1 MTLVAQITENG
12 VIAPSYEEIFTELQ
26 TRFRE
31 IYGQDVDLDADTAD
45 GQLLAI
51 VASAINDGNASIVAS
66 HSGYSPATASGA
78 TLSSVVKTNGI
89 ARYIATQSTVDLR
102 CVGQAGTTIN
112 SGIVED
118 INGNR
123 WNLPATVVI
132 PPAGEITVTATCQEE
147 GSISALPD
155 TVNRIITPTLGWQT
169 VTNTSSATEGA
180 PVETD
185 AQLRRRQVLSV
196 ALPSRSV
203 FDGIL
208 AGVADVTGVT
218 AFTGIDNG
226 TSQTDENG
234 VPPHS
239 VAIIVDGGDAQ
250 AIANTLFIKKGPGT
264 GTYGSTTMIVT
275 DDYGISH
282 NISFSRPTIVTIK
295 ARITLQA
302 LSGYETDIGNQ
313 IKQSVADY
321 INNLPIGESVS
332 YTRLYLP
339 ASLCGTDLI
348 RYYKLISVEIAK
360 EGGDYAAAD
369 IPVAFNETAETTTDK
384 VEIVVES

>member
-12 VIAPSYEEIFTELQ
+12 VIAPSYEEVFAELQ

-31 IYGQDVDLDADTAD
+31 IYGQDVDLDADTSD

-89 ARYIATQSTVDLR
+89 ARYVATKSTVDLR
-102 CVGQAGTTIN
+102 CVGQAGTAIN
-112 SGIVED
+112 GGIVED

-123 WNLPATVVI
+123 WNLPTSVVI
-132 PPAGEITVTATCQEE
+132 PPAGEITVTATCQAE
-147 GSISALPD
+147 GSIAAAPD

-169 VTNTSSATEGA
+169 VTNPASASEGE

-185 AQLRRRQVLSV
+185 AELRRRQTLSV

-208 AGVADVTGVT
+208 AGVDDVDGVT
-218 AFTGIDNG
+218 AFTGIDND

-239 VAIIVDGGDAQ
+239 IAIIADGGDAQ
-250 AIANTLFIKKGPGT
+250 TIADTIFLKKGPGT
-264 GTYGSTTMIVT
+264 GTYGSTTMTVT
-275 DDYGISH
+275 DGYGISH
-282 NISFSRPTIVTIK
+282 KISFSRPTIVMVQVK
-295 ARITLQA
+295 VTLQA

-313 IKQSVADY
+313 IKQAVADY

-339 ASLCGTDLI
+339 ASLCGTNLI
-348 RYYKLISVEIAK
+348 QYYKLISVEIAK
-360 EGGDYAAAD
+360 AGGELAATD
-369 IPVAFNETAETTTDK
+369 IPIAFNEKAETSIDNI
-384 VEIVVES
+384 EIVVQ